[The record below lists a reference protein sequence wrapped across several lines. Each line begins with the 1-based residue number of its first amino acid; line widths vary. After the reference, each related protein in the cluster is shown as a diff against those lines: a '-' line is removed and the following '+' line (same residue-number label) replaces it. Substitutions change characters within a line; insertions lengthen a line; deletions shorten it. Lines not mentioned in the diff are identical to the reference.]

1 MYFLKCKKR
10 KLRLTLT
17 GLAFSCLLSQ
27 VLFAAP
33 YWGMV
38 TKIHQPGGYEV
49 EAKIYGDEFY
59 AQYESFEGFSLVKDP
74 ATGWYSYAMKN
85 TTDTNKLESTG
96 IPYKSSTA
104 TSEVLESL
112 TNLGVQ
118 KHLTESAAEIGSEVD
133 SMRSKYGFKF
143 EKIRNME
150 DIRAM
155 NASNA
160 ASKGIIA
167 PRAATKTGSVVGLVV
182 LVDFSDD
189 RSTIGQAD
197 VDSFANQF
205 TGYNRN
211 GNNGSVR
218 RYYSDVSNGRID
230 FTNHVTAYYR
240 ARNPKTY
247 YTDTTVGWCVRAG
260 ELLTEALT
268 DLENNQKYD
277 FSTLSY
283 DPVSRKVLAVSLFYA
298 GVCPNNFRQ
307 GLWPGSTALGTPFIA
322 DGVKVTSFQFTDMG
336 NNLTI
341 HTFCHECGHMVMSF
355 PDLYEYTDPDTSKH
369 LLSSGVGGFCIMCNG
384 MSATNPVPP
393 CAPLRIIA
401 GWETTTNLSNTAT
414 NTNFSITANNNT
426 SFVYSNLS
434 TTNEKPEWFCLE
446 NRARTG
452 RNTNLP
458 GAGMLIWHVEEQ
470 SGRNPDRGK
479 NAGTCSD
486 HYYVSLEQADGAR
499 HLETTPRIPG
509 DAHDPFPN
517 GGLNQSF
524 TDATSPNANWYCN
537 TLDGNS
543 RSHFSISN
551 ISNAGDTMTFT
562 YSNDLVVANVQHPA
576 TINQDPINQQTITVS
591 TGVNGQQIHVWGT
604 DQFIGATTKTTAG
617 GAVTFT
623 ILAAHPDVIT
633 VDVYGGGQR
642 YRGYITIVS
651 ASWPTGGLVFSKAG
665 VQNMVIDLS
674 GNCYLMNNVIANN
687 TYAITNGLLFKR
699 PSMSIPVALDGGA
712 IFTSLNILQR
722 QSGLTPVPND
732 LQLKRDSDLLTTIGE
747 SQQIKITGTVWEEI
761 Q

>member
-10 KLRLTLT
+10 RLRLILT
-17 GLAFSCLLSQ
+17 GFALSCLLGQ

-38 TKIHQPGGYEV
+38 TIIHQPGGYEV

-59 AQYESFEGFSLVKDP
+59 AKYESFEGFSLIKDP
-74 ATGWYSYAMKN
+74 ATGWYSYAMKS
-85 TTDTNKLESTG
+85 TTDTSKLVSTG

-112 TNLGVQ
+112 TSLGVQ

-133 SMRSKYGFKF
+133 SMRLKHGLKI
-143 EKIRNME
+143 ERIRNMQ
-150 DIRAM
+150 DIREM

-160 ASKGIIA
+160 ASRGIIA

-189 RSTIGQAD
+189 RSTIAQAD

-218 RYYSDVSNGRID
+218 RYYSDVSNGLID
-230 FTNHVTAYYR
+230 FTNHVTVYYR

-268 DLENNQKYD
+268 DLENNQKFD

-283 DPVSRKVLAVSLFYA
+283 DPVSRTVLAVSLYYA
-298 GVCPNNFRQ
+298 GSCPNNWCQ
-307 GLWPGSTALGTPFIA
+307 GLWPGSTALSSPFIA
-322 DGVKVTSFQFTDMG
+322 DGVKIHPFQFTDMG

-341 HTFCHECGHMVMSF
+341 QTFCHECGHMVMGF
-355 PDLYEYTDPDTSKH
+355 PDLYEYGETGLPG
-369 LLSSGVGGFCIMCNG
+369 LSSTVGGFCIMCNG

-393 CAPLRIIA
+393 CAPFRILA
-401 GWETTTNLSNTAT
+401 GWETTTDLSNTST
-414 NTNFSITANNNT
+414 NTNFSVIANNNT

-434 TTNEKPEWFCLE
+434 TSNQKPEWFCLE
-446 NRARTG
+446 NRALRG

-470 SGRNPDRGK
+470 SGSNTKRG
-479 NAGTCSD
+479 NNTGTCSN
-486 HYYVSLEQADGAR
+486 HFLVSLEQADGAR
-499 HLETTPRIPG
+499 HLETTPGLAG
-509 DAHDPFPN
+509 DVHDVFPN
-517 GGLNQSF
+517 GGLNTSF
-524 TDATSPNANWYCN
+524 TDASAPNANWFCS

-551 ISNAGDTMTFT
+551 ISNASDTMTFT
-562 YSNDLVVANVQHPA
+562 YSNDLVIANVQHPA
-576 TINQDPINQQTITVS
+576 TINQDPVNQQTITVT
-591 TGVNGQQIHVWGT
+591 TGVNGQQVHVWGT
-604 DQFIGATTKTTAG
+604 DQFIGATTKTTSA

-623 ILAAHPDVIT
+623 ILAAHPDIIT

-642 YRGYITIVS
+642 YRGHITIVS

-665 VQNMVIDLS
+665 ALNMVIDLS
-674 GNCYLMNNVIANN
+674 GNCYLMNNVVAKN
-687 TYAITNGLLFKR
+687 TYSITNGLLFNR
-699 PSMSIPVALDGGA
+699 PPMSIPVALDGGSL
-712 IFTSLNILQR
+712 FTSQNVSQR

-732 LQLKRDSDLLTTIGE
+732 LQLKHESDLLTTMGE
-747 SQQIKITGTVWEEI
+747 GQQIKITGTVWEEI